1 MDPFFSSLFLLS
13 NKYLKKN
20 QLKFANFCM
29 YGFTDFS
36 FDILHLK
43 SFIVGILQTKVTTE
57 CVTNYTKLC
66 DSLDEIAE
74 KTKAQ
79 AQNLI
84 SLGRFPPFQR
94 NSREKSQF

>member
-1 MDPFFSSLFLLS
+1 
-13 NKYLKKN
+13 
-20 QLKFANFCM
+20 M

-36 FDILHLK
+36 FYILHLK
-43 SFIVGILQTKVTTE
+43 SFIVGILQTKVTTK

-66 DSLDEIAE
+66 DSHDEIAEKPSKPAAE

-79 AQNLI
+79 AQTSI
-84 SLGRFPPFQR
+84 SWRRFPPFQR